1 MRRPTFRIM
10 WLAAVT
16 SNIGTWMHGVGAGWF
31 MTSLSPTP
39 LMVALVQAAATLP
52 AVFLALPAGALA
64 DILDRRKFLIVTQ
77 IWMVVVAL
85 ALGVLTLLD
94 AVTSWRLL
102 AFTLALG
109 CGGAMM
115 LPAWAA
121 ITPELVPRR
130 ELPSAVV
137 LNSVGVNVAKAAGPA
152 MAGVLIVAGG
162 PATVFMLNAL
172 SFFGVVWAL
181 VLWRRQPEFER
192 MPGERLLPAIRAG
205 VVYVLQAPAIKAVM
219 IRGAAFFTFASASL
233 ALLPLVAQQELGRG
247 PEVYGI
253 LLASVGV
260 GAIAGAGALPAL
272 HRKVSFDALA
282 AGGTVLYAV
291 ALIALALVHDVRVL
305 GAAMMLSGA
314 AWIGVF
320 STLQVVA
327 QLSLPGW
334 VRARGLSVVLM
345 VIMGSMAGGSAVWGQ
360 LAALTSIPAALIT
373 AGLGSLV
380 AIVVTRNARLSGHE
394 PG

>member
-1 MRRPTFRIM
+1 M
-10 WLAAVT
+10 WLAAVA

-64 DILDRRKFLIVTQ
+64 DIFDRRKFLIVTQ
-77 IWMVVVAL
+77 IWMVAVAL
-85 ALGVLTLLD
+85 ALGVLTLLG

-162 PATVFMLNAL
+162 PATVFLLNAL
-172 SFFGVVWAL
+172 SFLGVVWAL
-181 VLWRRQPEFER
+181 VLWRRRPEVER

-247 PEVYGI
+247 PEIYGI
-253 LLASVGV
+253 LLACVGV
-260 GAIAGAGALPAL
+260 GAIAGAVALPGL
-272 HRKVSFDALA
+272 HRNVSFDALA
-282 AGGTVLYAV
+282 AGGTALYAV
-291 ALIALALVHDVRVL
+291 ALIALALVHDVWVL

-334 VRARGLSVVLM
+334 VRGRGLSVVLM
-345 VIMGSMAGGSAVWGQ
+345 VIMGSMAAGSALWGQ
-360 LAALTSIPAALIT
+360 LAALTTIPTALIS

-380 AIVVTRNARLSGHE
+380 AIVATRNARLSGHE
-394 PG
+394 SV

>member
-1 MRRPTFRIM
+1 M

-16 SNIGTWMHGVGAGWF
+16 SNVGTWMHGVGAGWF
-31 MTSLSPTP
+31 MTSLAPTP

-52 AVFLALPAGALA
+52 MVFLALPAGALA
-64 DILDRRKFLIVTQ
+64 DILDRRKFLIVSQ
-77 IWMVVVAL
+77 IWMVAVAFT
-85 ALGVLTLLD
+85 LGVLTILD

-172 SFFGVVWAL
+172 SFLGVVWAL

-192 MPGERLLPAIRAG
+192 VPGERLVPAIRAG
-205 VVYVLQAPAIKAVM
+205 VAYVLHAPAIKAVM

-233 ALLPLVAQQELGRG
+233 ALLPLVAQQQLGRG
-247 PEVYGI
+247 PEIYGI
-253 LLASVGV
+253 LLACVGV

-282 AGGTVLYAV
+282 AGGTALYAV
-291 ALIALALVHDVRVL
+291 ALIALALVHDIWVL

-314 AWIGVF
+314 AWLGVF

-345 VIMGSMAGGSAVWGQ
+345 VIMGSMAAGSALWGQ

-380 AIVVTRNARLSGHE
+380 AIVATRNARLSGHE
-394 PG
+394 SV

>member
-1 MRRPTFRIM
+1 M

-52 AVFLALPAGALA
+52 AVFLALPAGAMA

-77 IWMVVVAL
+77 IWMLVVAL
-85 ALGVLTLLD
+85 ALGVLTIFG
-94 AVTSWRLL
+94 AVTSWKLL

-162 PATVFMLNAL
+162 PATVFLLNAL
-172 SFFGVVWAL
+172 SFLGVVWAL
-181 VLWRRQPEFER
+181 VLWRRQPEVER

-205 VVYVLQAPAIKAVM
+205 VVYVLHAPAIKAVM

-233 ALLPLVAQQELGRG
+233 ALLPLVAQQELGQG
-247 PEVYGI
+247 PEIYGI
-253 LLASVGV
+253 LLACVGV

-272 HRKVSFDALA
+272 HRNVSFDALA
-282 AGGTVLYAV
+282 AGGTALYAV
-291 ALIALALVHDVRVL
+291 ALIALALVHDVWVL

-345 VIMGSMAGGSAVWGQ
+345 VIMGSMAVGSAVWGQ

-373 AGLGSLV
+373 AGLGSLA
-380 AIVVTRNARLSGHE
+380 AIVVTRNARLSGHIS
-394 PG
+394 G